1 MKRKITLFLINSDNN
16 YSRRLA
22 EKFAQNE
29 NIRRTIFIGGTKQK
43 SEYNIVKS
51 RYLFDSYTVKQIT
64 KRTNTD
70 YALIQIKDAK
80 ITPGQFFIERFL
92 DVAQAVS
99 PGIVYS
105 DYYELKKDKLVQ
117 HPLIDYKLG
126 SLRDD
131 FDFGYFILVE
141 NEALQKAVD
150 KIRNDLKFS
159 GLYSLRLAI
168 SRKRKIFRIPEF
180 LYTVENNFDKSAEE
194 KQFEYVD
201 SKNREIQIECEK
213 VVSEHLKK
221 LKAFLKP
228 VSKNVDFDRSK
239 FDIEASVIIPV
250 KNRERAIVDAINSAL
265 KQKTKFNFNVI
276 VVNNHSTDKTTKL
289 LKEFSAKD
297 NSIIHLIPGRRDLG
311 IGGCWNE
318 AVFHKK
324 CGRFSVQLDS
334 DDLYLDENA
343 LQKIIDKFYQDKCGM
358 VIGSYRLTD
367 FKLNEI
373 PPGVIDHKEWSD
385 KNGHNNALRING
397 FGAPRAYYTPVIREV
412 KFPNVSYGED
422 YSVALSISAKYK
434 IGRIYEP
441 VYVCRRW
448 EGNTDS
454 SLTIEQENRNNFYKD
469 NLRTIEILARQKLG
483 MKKRSDDSS
492 PKNKKK

>member
-1 MKRKITLFLINSDNN
+1 M
-16 YSRRLA
+16 
-22 EKFAQNE
+22 
-29 NIRRTIFIGGTKQK
+29 
-43 SEYNIVKS
+43 
-51 RYLFDSYTVKQIT
+51 
-64 KRTNTD
+64 
-70 YALIQIKDAK
+70 
-80 ITPGQFFIERFL
+80 
-92 DVAQAVS
+92 
-99 PGIVYS
+99 
-105 DYYELKKDKLVQ
+105 Q

-250 KNRERAIVDAINSAL
+250 KNRERAIADAINSAL

-276 VVNNHSTDKTTKL
+276 VVNNHSTDKTTKIA
-289 LKEFSAKD
+289 ERIFSKGQKH
-297 NSIIHLIPGRRDLG
+297 NTS
-311 IGGCWNE
+311 
-318 AVFHKK
+318 
-324 CGRFSVQLDS
+324 DS
-334 DDLYLDENA
+334 CDRETLVLAGAGMKLFFIKNA
-343 LQKIIDKFYQDKCGM
+343 
-358 VIGSYRLTD
+358 
-367 FKLNEI
+367 E
-373 PPGVIDHKEWSD
+373 
-385 KNGHNNALRING
+385 G
-397 FGAPRAYYTPVIREV
+397 FL
-412 KFPNVSYGED
+412 F
-422 YSVALSISAKYK
+422 
-434 IGRIYEP
+434 
-441 VYVCRRW
+441 
-448 EGNTDS
+448 
-454 SLTIEQENRNNFYKD
+454 SLTAMIY
-469 NLRTIEILARQKLG
+469 I
-483 MKKRSDDSS
+483 
-492 PKNKKK
+492 